1 MPAGRRSRE
10 ASAADRA
17 LFEAAVGD
25 VERLPREGGAEL
37 ADEPAVQRTGRPPP
51 APPPA
56 PSGPAPALEP
66 GGAAGVDGRAAARL
80 RRGRMRPE
88 ARLDLHGHT
97 LEQAHRALAGFIDRA
112 AEDGRRCVLV
122 ITGKGTIGRTRGT
135 IRSEFP
141 SWLNQPRLRPRILAF
156 AEAQPGDGGAG
167 AFYVLLRKRRA

>member
-17 LFEAAVGD
+17 LFEAALGEVK
-25 VERLPREGGAEL
+25 RLPRGDNAES
-37 ADEPAVQRTGRPPP
+37 APDPPARRTGNPPP
-51 APPPA
+51 VNPPA
-56 PSGPAPALEP
+56 PSLPPPELEP
-66 GGAAGVDGRAAARL
+66 GGAAGVDARAVARL
-80 RRGRMRPE
+80 RRGQMRPE

-97 LEQAHRALAGFIDRA
+97 LEQAHRALAGFIGRA

-122 ITGKGTIGRTRGT
+122 ITGKGDIGRTGGT

-141 SWLNQPRLRPRILAF
+141 RWLNQPRLRPRILAF
-156 AEAQPGDGGAG
+156 AEARPRDGGGG

>member
-25 VERLPREGGAEL
+25 VERLPREGGAEFP
-37 ADEPAVQRTGRPPP
+37 DEPSVQRAGPPPP
-51 APPPA
+51 ASPPVP
-56 PSGPAPALEP
+56 PGPAPALEP

-97 LEQAHRALAGFIDRA
+97 LDRAHRTLAGFIDRA

-122 ITGKGTIGRTRGT
+122 ITGKGNIGPAGGT

-141 SWLNQPRLRPRILAF
+141 RWLNQPGLRPRILAF
-156 AEAQPGDGGAG
+156 AEAQPKDGGAG
-167 AFYVLLRKRRA
+167 AFYVLLRKRRG